1 MIFSGLN
8 NALTEGKDLKIQRNI
23 NSYEEEFDFKK
34 YNTLLEVKK
43 ELNEE
48 RKNDTNFIDK
58 NDNNIR
64 TSNQSN
70 FSKFNSYKNFQNNEI
85 FHRNLNYE
93 LE

>member
-58 NDNNIR
+58 NDKGNIISS
-64 TSNQSN
+64 TSS
-70 FSKFNSYKNFQNNEI
+70 I
-85 FHRNLNYE
+85 FRKKG
-93 LE
+93 